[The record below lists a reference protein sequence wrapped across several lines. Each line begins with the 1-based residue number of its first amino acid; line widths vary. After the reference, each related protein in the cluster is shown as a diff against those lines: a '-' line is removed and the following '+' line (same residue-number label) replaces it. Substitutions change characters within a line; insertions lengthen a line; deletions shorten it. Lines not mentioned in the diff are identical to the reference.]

1 MLGSLRKF
9 SGSIYAKIL
18 LCIII
23 IPFVFWG
30 MGGSIVGGSKNI
42 VVKIDNE
49 KYSTQNF
56 VDFIQKFS
64 DPNKKIKSNQ
74 VEEFLSVFISEKL
87 IEHETEHFGIKL
99 SDDSLGK
106 LIKLQKSFKRKNKF
120 SRVEYEKFLIKN
132 NITASTFETNLSKHE
147 KRKQLLDFI
156 SGGVFPS
163 ESLVNDAYNKIN
175 QKRSIELLNLNDI
188 FKKKISFSENE
199 IKSYFENNK
208 NKYIETYKSIKIL
221 ELSPKKLIDS
231 DEFNNL
237 FFARIDE
244 IDDIIIQ
251 GKNLDFVVQ
260 KYNLEKGRLF
270 TFDKF
275 GNEINS
281 KPINDLPKN
290 LIKEILNLNDI
301 DPTILIETSNKY
313 FIVEFSKI
321 ENIQKGF
328 EDNTVKKDILLNLE
342 LGIKRKLIAEIISKI
357 NKNNFSKSDF
367 NKLSI
372 DENVSIKKIT
382 LENRNDNKIIKD
394 ELVNQIYLSP
404 EKKVIVINDIY
415 LTENFLIFIDEVK
428 SVTIDKN
435 SEEYKKYLDLA
446 RLEITKKLYDTYDK
460 LIKTKYKIDIN
471 YQTLN
476 TVKNYFN

>member
-18 LCIII
+18 LGIIV

-49 KYSTQNF
+49 KYSTQ
-56 VDFIQKFS
+56 DFINFIRKFA
-64 DPNKKIKSNQ
+64 DPNKEIKSDQ
-74 VEEFLSVFISEKL
+74 VEEFLSLYISEKL
-87 IEHETEHFGIKL
+87 IEHEVEHFGIKL
-99 SDDSLGK
+99 SDVSLGK
-106 LIKLQKSFKRKNKF
+106 LIKLQKGFKRENKF

-132 NITASTFETNLSKHE
+132 NITASTFEVNLSKHE
-147 KRKQLLDFI
+147 KKKQLLDFI
-156 SGGVFPS
+156 GGGIFPS
-163 ESLVNDAYNKIN
+163 ESLVNDTYNKIN

-188 FKKKISFSENE
+188 FKKKISFSEDE

-208 NKYIETYKSIKIL
+208 SKYIETYKSIKLL

-237 FFARIDE
+237 FFERIDE
-244 IDDIIIQ
+244 IDDLIIQ
-251 GKNLDFVVQ
+251 GKNLDFLVQ

-270 TFDKF
+270 TFDKL
-275 GNEINS
+275 GTETDS
-281 KPINDLPKN
+281 KPISDLPKN

-301 DPTILIETSNKY
+301 DPTILVEKTNKY
-313 FIVEFSKI
+313 FIVEFIKI

-328 EDNTVKKDILLNLE
+328 EDNAVKEDILLNLE
-342 LGIKRKLIAEIISKI
+342 REIKRKLIAKIISKI
-357 NKNNFSKSDF
+357 NKNNFSKADF

-382 LENRNDNKIIKD
+382 LENRNDNKILKN
-394 ELVNQIYLSP
+394 ELVNQIYSSP
-404 EKKVIVINDIY
+404 EKKVIAVNDIF
-415 LTENFLIFIDEVK
+415 LTENFLIFINEVK

-446 RLEITKKLYDTYDK
+446 KLEIASKLYDTYDK